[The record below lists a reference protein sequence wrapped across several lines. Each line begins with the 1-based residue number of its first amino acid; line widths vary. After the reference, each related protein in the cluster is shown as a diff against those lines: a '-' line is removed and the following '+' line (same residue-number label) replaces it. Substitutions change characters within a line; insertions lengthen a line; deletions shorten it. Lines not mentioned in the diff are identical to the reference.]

1 MTRKLAIADIAD
13 LRAYER
19 ERPEFRDRIIRMKK
33 TRRVAVGPFVTLLFE
48 NRDTILFQVQEM
60 ARAEKIITDEGIQSE
75 LDVYNP
81 LVPEP
86 GSLSATM
93 FIELTSKEDLMDWLP
108 KLIGIEQ
115 AVELRIGD
123 AAGSG
128 PLVVA
133 ARPDREHEK
142 QLTRETVTASVH
154 YIHFDLTPDE
164 VRAFEQGPVA
174 VAVAHPNYSFVSELP
189 ETSRTALIRD
199 LVG

>member
-1 MTRKLAIADIAD
+1 MTRKLAVADIAD

-33 TRRVAVGPFVTLLFE
+33 MRRVAVGPFVTLLFE

-75 LDVYNP
+75 LDIYNP

-93 FIELTSKEDLMDWLP
+93 FIELTSKEDLMNWLP
-108 KLIGIEQ
+108 KLVGIEQ

-128 PLVVA
+128 PLVVG

-142 QLTRETVTASVH
+142 QLTRDTVTASVH
-154 YIHFDLTPDE
+154 YVHFDLTPDE

-174 VAVAHPNYSFVSELP
+174 VAIAHSNYSFASELP